1 MQTIYA
7 MIRRPSPTAMIRVAL
22 VDDEAIVRDTVA
34 FLLEAT
40 DDMVLV
46 GRFADAA
53 EARQK
58 LVPLRP
64 DVALIDI
71 GLPGESGLELIRSL
85 REQLPRTE
93 FLVLTIFDDDQHIL
107 EAILCGA
114 SGYLI
119 KRDLPEHLL
128 TAIRTVHQ
136 GGSWMSAGVARRAL
150 ELFRRQL
157 EPAAGL
163 QELTPREQ
171 EILQWLARG
180 LSNAEIAERLLISV
194 ETVRTHIRHIYRKL
208 QARNR
213 AEAVGRLLLPPKNHP
228 NGG

>member
-1 MQTIYA
+1 
-7 MIRRPSPTAMIRVAL
+7 MIHVAL

-40 DDMVLV
+40 DDLLLT
-46 GRFADAA
+46 GSFASAE

-58 LVPLRP
+58 LARLRP

-71 GLPGESGLELIRSL
+71 GLPDESGLSLIQTL
-85 REQLPRTE
+85 RPRLPHTE
-93 FLVLTIFDDDQHIL
+93 FLVLTVFDDDRHIL
-107 EAILCGA
+107 EAIQAGA
-114 SGYLI
+114 SGYLV

-157 EPAAGL
+157 APAAGL
-163 QELTPREQ
+163 QMLTPREQ
-171 EILQWLARG
+171 EILQLLARG
-180 LSNAEIAERLLISV
+180 LSNAEIAAQLHLSV

-213 AEAVGRLLLPPKNHP
+213 AEAVSRLLQNPP
-228 NGG
+228 NG